1 MEHVPQSGEDPGP
14 ILRRC
19 IDAAR
24 AANAHLVL
32 GGFPEQAP
40 DGRAFNTCIHLQP
53 DGTVAAA
60 YRKIHLFDVDLADG
74 TRMRESRSTAPGDRA
89 VTTQTPFGALGL
101 TVCYDMRFPLLYQ
114 TLADMGAVAIAVPSA
129 FFKNSGK
136 RIGTRCCGRGPS
148 SASATSWRRRQHG
161 DHGHRGRKSY
171 GHGLVVD
178 PWATSWRKSKT
189 ATASR
194 WRTSIPSAS
203 RTCARNCRAS
213 PTDGPSRDRT
223 RMTEP
228 RSVAASPLLAVAA
241 LVVIFA
247 GVKAAEQLMV
257 PFLLAAF
264 LATIAATPVFWLH
277 APPESAGGRGDCRRV
292 LGLVGALLAVGALIA
307 QSVAEFQPGCPPTR
321 NA

>member
-1 MEHVPQSGEDPGP
+1 MASKTTVGIVQMCAMADVAANVDATLSLVDAAAAAGAKVVLVPEAFAFIGSERERNTHLENVPQSGGNPGP

-129 FFKNSGK
+129 FFKNTGK
-136 RIGTRCCGRGPS
+136 AHWHALLRARAIECQCYILAP
-148 SASATSWRRRQHG
+148 AQHG

-178 PWATSWRKSKT
+178 PW
-189 ATASR
+189 
-194 WRTSIPSAS
+194 
-203 RTCARNCRAS
+203 
-213 PTDGPSRDRT
+213 
-223 RMTEP
+223 
-228 RSVAASPLLAVAA
+228 
-241 LVVIFA
+241 
-247 GVKAAEQLMV
+247 
-257 PFLLAAF
+257 
-264 LATIAATPVFWLH
+264 
-277 APPESAGGRGDCRRV
+277 GD
-292 LGLVGALLAVGALIA
+292 I
-307 QSVAEFQPGCPPTR
+307 VAEIEDGDGFALADVDPKRVEDVRAELPSLANRRPF
-321 NA
+321 A